1 MAGKAKTPGAIPRF
15 RSRKNANGSLRYY
28 YDHGPAN
35 GRRILEPLGTDRVAA
50 LQRWAELEGTR
61 APLSGERTVHT
72 FTMLEQAYRVR
83 ELPQKSAATQRMY
96 DLFLSRLGAVIGERE
111 LDTLTPADV
120 ATIWRATAEKRGV
133 VTANRTKAVLSLVL
147 NCARLWGMMTIANPC
162 VGVRGKKETGR
173 QGVLVDDELYAAV
186 YAVADQPLRNAM
198 DLADLC
204 AQRPSDVLRVQ
215 RSNIVRGNLIF
226 RTQKTG
232 AFVTVQITGEL
243 AALID
248 RLLAWRG
255 SKVDVSPYLLRDEEG
270 YPLTK
275 GQLRAR
281 FDKARE
287 RAGIDKAKFQ
297 FRDLRARGVTHK
309 TIDEGL
315 EAGQR
320 LAGHSGPGMTARYVR
335 GTRPVKPSR

>member
-15 RSRKNANGSLRYY
+15 RSRKNADGSLRYY
-28 YDHGPAN
+28 YDHGEVD
-35 GRRILEPLGTDRVAA
+35 GRRILEPLGTDRVVA
-50 LQRWAELEGTR
+50 LQRWAELEGSR
-61 APLSGERTVHT
+61 APSSETTQHT
-72 FTMLEQAYRVR
+72 FAMLEQAYRIR

-96 DLFLSRLGAVIGERE
+96 DLFLSRLAAVIGDRE

-147 NCARLWGMMTIANPC
+147 NCGRLWGMMTIANPC
-162 VGVRGKKETGR
+162 AGVRGKKETGR
-173 QGVLVDDELYAAV
+173 QNILIDDELYAAV

-243 AALID
+243 AALIE

-275 GQLRAR
+275 GQLRSR

-287 RAGIDKAKFQ
+287 LAGIDKAKFQ

-335 GTRPVKPSR
+335 GARPVKPSR

>member
-1 MAGKAKTPGAIPRF
+1 MGRRAQTAGAIPRF
-15 RSRKNANGSLRYY
+15 RSRTNADGTLRYY
-28 YDHGPAN
+28 YDHGEVD
-35 GRRILEPLGTDRVAA
+35 GRRFLEPLGTDRVVA
-50 LQRWAELEGTR
+50 LQRWAELEGKR
-61 APLSGERTVHT
+61 APSSETTRHT
-72 FTMLEQAYRVR
+72 FAMLDRAYRQR

-96 DLFLSRLGAVIGERE
+96 DLFLSRLAAVIGERE

-147 NCARLWGMMTIANPC
+147 NCGRLWDMMTIANPC
-162 VGVRGKKETGR
+162 AGVRGKKETGR
-173 QGVLVDDELYAAV
+173 QNVLIDDELYASV
-186 YAVADQPLRNAM
+186 YAVADEPLRNAM

-204 AQRPSDVLRVQ
+204 AQRPSDVLGVK
-215 RSNIVRGNLIF
+215 RSNIVKGNLIF
-226 RTQKTG
+226 RTRKTG
-232 AFVTVQITGEL
+232 AFVTIQITGDLE
-243 AALID
+243 ALIG

-270 YPLTK
+270 FPLTK
-275 GQLRAR
+275 GKLRSR

-287 RAGIDKAKFQ
+287 KAGIEKAKFQ

>member
-1 MAGKAKTPGAIPRF
+1 MGRRAQTAGAIPRF
-15 RSRKNANGSLRYY
+15 RSRTNADGTKRYY
-28 YDHGPAN
+28 YDHGAIE
-35 GRRILEPLGTDRVAA
+35 GRRFLEPLGTDRVVA
-50 LQRWAELEGTR
+50 LQRWAELEGKRVPSAETTR
-61 APLSGERTVHT
+61 HT
-72 FTMLEQAYRVR
+72 FAMLDRAYRQR
-83 ELPQKSAATQRMY
+83 ELPHKSLATRRMY
-96 DLFLSRLGAVIGERE
+96 DLFLTRLAAVIGDRE

-120 ATIWRATAEKRGV
+120 ASIWRATAEKRGV

-147 NCARLWGMMTIANPC
+147 NCGRLWDMMTIANPC
-162 VGVRGKKETGR
+162 AGVRGKKETGR
-173 QGVLVDDELYAAV
+173 QDILIDDELYASV
-186 YAVADQPLRNAM
+186 YAVADEPLRNAM

-204 AQRPSDVLRVQ
+204 AQRPADILGVQ
-215 RSNIVRGNLIF
+215 RSNIVKGNLIF
-226 RTQKTG
+226 RTRKTR
-232 AFVTVQITGEL
+232 AFVTIQITGEL
-243 AALID
+243 AKLIE

-275 GQLRAR
+275 GQLRSR

-287 RAGIDKAKFQ
+287 KAGINKAKFQ

>member
-1 MAGKAKTPGAIPRF
+1 MGRKAQTAGAIPRF
-15 RSRKNANGSLRYY
+15 RSRKNADGTLRYY
-28 YDHGPAN
+28 YDHGEVD
-35 GRRILEPLGTDRVAA
+35 GRRFLEPLGTDRVVA
-50 LQRWAELEGTR
+50 LQRWAELEGRR
-61 APLSGERTVHT
+61 APSSEATRHT
-72 FTMLEQAYRVR
+72 FAMLEQAYRQR
-83 ELPQKSAATQRMY
+83 ELSQKSAATQRMY
-96 DLFLSRLGAVIGERE
+96 DLFLSRLAAVIGDRE
-111 LDTLTPADV
+111 LDTLTPSDV
-120 ATIWRATAEKRGV
+120 AAIWRATAEKRGI

-147 NCARLWGMMTIANPC
+147 NCGRLWDMMTIANPC
-162 VGVRGKKETGR
+162 AGVRGKKETGR
-173 QGVLVDDELYAAV
+173 QDILIDDELYASV

-204 AQRPSDVLRVQ
+204 AQRPSDVLGVL
-215 RSNIVRGNLIF
+215 RSNIVKGNLIF
-226 RTQKTG
+226 RTRKTG
-232 AFVTVQITGEL
+232 AFVTIQIMGDL
-243 AALID
+243 AALIE
-248 RLLAWRG
+248 RLLGWRG

-275 GQLRAR
+275 GKLRSR

-287 RAGIDKAKFQ
+287 LAGIDKAKFQ

-335 GTRPVKPSR
+335 GARPVKPSR

>member
-1 MAGKAKTPGAIPRF
+1 MGRRAQIPGAIPRL
-15 RSRKNANGSLRYY
+15 RTRKNANGALRYY
-28 YDHGPAN
+28 YDHGEIE
-35 GRRILEPLGTDRVAA
+35 GRRFLEPLGPDRVVA
-50 LQRWAELEGTR
+50 LQRWAELEGRRVPTSEVTR
-61 APLSGERTVHT
+61 HT
-72 FTMLEQAYRVR
+72 FAMLDREYRLR
-83 ELPQKSAATQRMY
+83 ELPQKSTATRRMY
-96 DLFLSRLGAVIGERE
+96 DLFLSRLAGVIGDRE
-111 LDTLTPADV
+111 LDTLKPADV
-120 ATIWRATAEKRGV
+120 ASIWRATAEKRGI
-133 VTANRTKAVLSLVL
+133 VTANRTKAVLSLAL

-162 VGVRGKKETGR
+162 AGVRGKKESGR
-173 QGVLVDDELYAAV
+173 QDVLIDDELYASV
-186 YAVADQPLRNAM
+186 HAVADEPLRNAM

-204 AQRPSDVLRVQ
+204 AQRPADILGVQ
-215 RSNIVRGNLIF
+215 RSNIVKGNLIF
-226 RTQKTG
+226 RTRKTG
-232 AFVTVQITGEL
+232 AFVTIQITGEL
-243 AALID
+243 ANLID

-275 GQLRAR
+275 GQLRSR
-281 FDKARE
+281 FDKARDK
-287 RAGIDKAKFQ
+287 AGIDKTKFQ